1 MKKLKFNYSE
11 TEEEFY
17 GKELVHLLSAGIWL
31 VDQIEEYRKTGTIEY
46 CKARIK
52 SAESMKKKLIK
63 NNLPITVGAA
73 LNNLTDAV
81 GIRIIC
87 DFFDDVYTIVE
98 WLKSL
103 PRIKIIKEKDY
114 IAAPKPNGYRS
125 FHLITK
131 IISEEGKEV
140 FVEIQ
145 IRTIALDSWASLEH
159 QMKYKQNIKNQK
171 LIVQEL
177 KRCADEIA
185 ATDLSMQTIR
195 ELIRESGNNLK

>member
-131 IISEEGKEV
+131 IITEEGIEV

>member
-1 MKKLKFNYSE
+1 MKKLKFNYSKA
-11 TEEEFY
+11 EEEFY
-17 GKELVHLLSAGIWL
+17 GKELVHLLSAGRWL

-73 LNNLTDAV
+73 LNDLTDAV

-125 FHLITK
+125 FHLIAK

-140 FVEIQ
+140 LVEIQ

>member
-17 GKELVHLLSAGIWL
+17 GKELVHLLSAGRWL

-131 IISEEGKEV
+131 IITEEGREV